1 MADKTIIALTA
12 LALPNLDGY
21 FAFDSGTQT
30 FKVLM
35 AAVHRRCLADV
46 VVGSAVGCTHATLEL
61 ALADVAV
68 VSGMTLCL
76 TESFNIAA
84 KITISKSL
92 TIFALP
98 GVVATKTG
106 GTIGLEPNV
115 TGITIEGLR
124 FAGYTVSGNKA
135 ISFTVTGTYGRVRNC
150 NFAAGTDTDIDDAS
164 APAGK
169 KPLNIGNIV
178 EV

>member
-1 MADKTIIALTA
+1 MTDKTIIALTA
-12 LALPNLDGY
+12 LGLPNLDGY

-30 FKVLM
+30 FKTKM
-35 AAVHRRCLADV
+35 EAVKRRCLADV
-46 VVGSAVGCTHATLEL
+46 VVGSGIGCTHATLEL

-68 VSGMTLCL
+68 ISGMEVCL
-76 TESFNIAA
+76 TENLNIAA
-84 KITISKSL
+84 KITISKTL
-92 TIFALP
+92 HIRALP
-98 GVVATKTG
+98 GVTATKTG
-106 GTIGLEPNV
+106 GTVGLEANV

-135 ISFTVTGTYGRVRNC
+135 VSFTATGTYGRVRNC
-150 NFAAGTDTDIDDAS
+150 NFAVGTDTDIDDSS

-169 KPLNIGNIV
+169 KPLNIGNII